1 MPCLSHTQL
10 GSLADSHSA
19 LVHGDF
25 SSEKLLSEL
34 VSKLSI
40 YWVTGIFLDSLN
52 DRLWDS
58 YPTESSMNTGIFV

>member
-52 DRLWDS
+52 DRL
-58 YPTESSMNTGIFV
+58 